1 MVETIENYEY
11 SKEWLVKEI
20 IKTDFKEKKT
30 KEVEVVRIKKI
41 DLLKL
46 VLEFQKLNESR
57 Y

>member
-30 KEVEVVRIKKI
+30 KEVEVVRIRKK

>member
-20 IKTDFKEKKT
+20 IKTYFKEKKT
-30 KEVEVVRIKKI
+30 KEVEVVRIKKL

>member
-30 KEVEVVRIKKI
+30 KEVEVVRIKKLE
-41 DLLKL
+41 LLKL